1 MASRWGR
8 LLVAAAI
15 VVAPPA
21 AAQRVTELG
30 LQATGTFSEPALAVA
45 GAAGAVRLSERGRLA
60 LMLGGG
66 GSDGDFAWR
75 GEAGRPL
82 LLSPPRRPGGG
93 ADGGGGGGGGGGAG
107 GGGDPLPPPRP
118 PAGPRR

>member
-45 GAAGAVRLSERGRLA
+45 GAPERFACRSVV
-60 LMLGGG
+60 
-66 GSDGDFAWR
+66 GSR
-75 GEAGRPL
+75 
-82 LLSPPRRPGGG
+82 
-93 ADGGGGGGGGGGAG
+93 
-107 GGGDPLPPPRP
+107 
-118 PAGPRR
+118 

>member
-45 GAAGAVRLSERGRLA
+45 GATGAVRLSGRGRVA
-60 LMLGGG
+60 LMVGVG

-75 GEAGRPL
+75 GGGGGPL
-82 LLSPPRRPGGG
+82 LLSPPRPPGG
-93 ADGGGGGGGGGGAG
+93 AAAGGGGGGGGGGAG
-107 GGGDPLPPPRP
+107 RGGHG
-118 PAGPRR
+118 PAA